1 MAVTS
6 AGGRLK
12 KAGSLEQEKIR
23 DALRQIELPNTIDG
37 LIKFYEGGRNVWGKT
52 AVIQIQKGQP
62 EIVYPEAAAT
72 SKIRYP
78 FPAWQ
83 TR

>member
-1 MAVTS
+1 
-6 AGGRLK
+6 LK
-12 KAGSLEQEKIR
+12 KAGSLKQEKIR
-23 DALRQIELPNTIDG
+23 DTLPQIELPNTIDG
-37 LIKFYEGGRNVWGKT
+37 AIKFDEAGRNVWGKT

-72 SKIRYP
+72 SKLRYP